1 MVPVYDDLR
10 MTLYSPMLIRST
22 IPSPRS
28 SALSELYSVCMNFM
42 CTHFLLVLHLL
53 LLFLN
58 FQVLGQAESRALL
71 PERYL
76 HVSLWFGDSFYS
88 YSPPPPSPFPD
99 LGPCDEQWGPFIKL
113 NRLKLRGPKGLGTQ
127 RQGNRNYA
135 NIFNEFYVRRIG
147 PGGRLA

>member
-88 YSPPPPSPFPD
+88 YSPPPLLPFPI
-99 LGPCDEQWGPFIKL
+99 LGHVTSSGDHSL
-113 NRLKLRGPKGLGTQ
+113 N
-127 RQGNRNYA
+127 
-135 NIFNEFYVRRIG
+135 
-147 PGGRLA
+147 